1 MGKSMIFFAV
11 LAIAIMPS
19 IMVFAQDINSTQN
32 KPISGAHKDSG
43 KVTSAFPDVCKTP
56 STPAG
61 PIPVPYPNT
70 AMSSDTKEGSKK
82 VKMDGNPTML
92 KESNFS
98 KSTGDEKG
106 TANIVSP
113 QHKQHTGYFM
123 QMRRQR
129 SPASPARQMMLAA
142 PEQIM
147 RPEEPLQ
154 QMQPVAPM
162 KDWIEIELKDEVIKQ
177 MPSERF
183 EIKLPD
189 GKVRKGSIDSQ
200 GKAKIGE
207 IKPAKTHVSFPEDT
221 GKRLEQQQ

>member
-11 LAIAIMPS
+11 LAIAIMLS
-19 IMVFAQDINSTQN
+19 IMVFAQDINSTKN
-32 KPISGAHKDSG
+32 KTISGAHKDSG
-43 KVTSAFPDVCKTP
+43 KVTGAFPDKCNTP
-56 STPAG
+56 SAPAG
-61 PIPVPYPNT
+61 PVPVSYPNT
-70 AMSSDTKEGSKK
+70 AKTSDTKEGSKK
-82 VKMDGNPTML
+82 VKMDGSPAML
-92 KESNFS
+92 KDSNFS

-113 QHKQHTGYFM
+113 QHKQYKGYFM
-123 QMRRQR
+123 QMRQQR
-129 SPASPARQMMLAA
+129 RPASPTQQMMPAA

-154 QMQPVAPM
+154 QMPSVAPM

-183 EIKLPD
+183 EIKLPG

-200 GKAKIGE
+200 GKAKVEG
-207 IKPAKTHVSFPEDT
+207 IKPGTISISFPEDT
-221 GKRLEQQQ
+221 SKKLEKQ

>member
-1 MGKSMIFFAV
+1 MGKNMVFITAF
-11 LAIAIMPS
+11 AIATMIS
-19 IMVFAQDINSTQN
+19 TMVFAQDFNPTQN
-32 KPISGAHKDSG
+32 KISGAHKDSG
-43 KVTSAFPDVCKTP
+43 KVTVAFPDTCNTP
-56 STPAG
+56 SAPAG
-61 PIPVPYPNT
+61 PVPVPYPNT
-70 AMSSDTKEGSKK
+70 AMSSDTEEGSKK
-82 VKMDGNPTML
+82 VKMDGNPAML

-123 QMRRQR
+123 QMRQR
-129 SPASPARQMMLAA
+129 RRPASPTQQMMPAA

-154 QMQPVAPM
+154 QMPLVAPM

-200 GKAKIGE
+200 GKAKVEGIRPGK
-207 IKPAKTHVSFPEDT
+207 IHVLFPEDT
-221 GKRLEQQQ
+221 SKRLEQQ

>member
-11 LAIAIMPS
+11 LAIAIMLS
-19 IMVFAQDINSTQN
+19 IMVFAQDINSTKN
-32 KPISGAHKDSG
+32 KTISGAHKDSG
-43 KVTSAFPDVCKTP
+43 KVTVAFPDKCNTP
-56 STPAG
+56 SAPAG
-61 PIPVPYPNT
+61 PVPVPYPNT
-70 AMSSDTKEGSKK
+70 AMSSDTKEGSK

-106 TANIVSP
+106 TANIVRP
-113 QHKQHTGYFM
+113 QHKQYKGYFM
-123 QMRRQR
+123 QMRQQR
-129 SPASPARQMMLAA
+129 RPAASPTQQMMPAA

-147 RPEEPLQ
+147 QSEEPFK
-154 QMQPVAPM
+154 QMLPVAPT
-162 KDWIEIELKDEVIKQ
+162 KDWIEIELKDEVVKKI
-177 MPSERF
+177 PSEKF
-183 EIKLPD
+183 KVMLPD

-207 IKPAKTHVSFPEDT
+207 IEPAKIHVSFPEDK